1 MPNSKRIHTIFSD
14 VRGKVIKH
22 ANIPTVLKKDV
33 VCNLD
38 SQKGMINVTK
48 K

>member
-14 VRGKVIKH
+14 VREKVIKH

-33 VCNLD
+33 VCD
-38 SQKGMINVTK
+38 TSSHKGIIMIK
-48 K
+48 KK